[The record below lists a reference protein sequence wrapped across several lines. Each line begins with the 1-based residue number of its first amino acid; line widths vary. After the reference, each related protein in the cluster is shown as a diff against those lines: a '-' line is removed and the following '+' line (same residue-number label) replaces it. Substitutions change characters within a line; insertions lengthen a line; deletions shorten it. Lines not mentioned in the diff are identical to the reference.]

1 MYADV
6 TASAEH
12 HKYQGIAGCRVTP
25 VPAVETATLMRYSLS
40 SQAAPGS
47 LLLEHERQLLNLRQ
61 YFIEIG
67 PVHRHLSRQLE
78 VAAVDTLLM
87 TEQ

>member
-12 HKYQGIAGCRVTP
+12 HRYQGIAGCRVTR
-25 VPAVETATLMRYSLS
+25 VPAVEAARLMRYSLS
-40 SQAAPGS
+40 SRHVPGS
-47 LLLEHERQLLNLRQ
+47 LLQHESQVSNLRQ
-61 YFIEIG
+61 YLIDVG
-67 PVHRHLSRQLE
+67 PVHRHLSRQLQAPAV
-78 VAAVDTLLM
+78 VALLM